1 MRWFAAANGDSMSLD
16 TDDIKA
22 IAKLARLKV
31 DETDVPLYATN
42 LSSILDLV
50 EQMNSVNTEGVV
62 PMSHPLD
69 VVQRLREDVVT
80 ESDQRDEFQ
89 KVAPATRDGLYLVPK
104 VIE

>member
-1 MRWFAAANGDSMSLD
+1 MSLD

-22 IAKLARLKV
+22 IAKLARLKI

-42 LSSILDLV
+42 LSNILDLV
-50 EQMNSVNTEGVV
+50 EQMNSVDTEGVV

-69 VVQRLREDVVT
+69 VVQRLREDIVT
-80 ESDQRDEFQ
+80 ENNQREEFQ
-89 KVAPATRDGLYLVPK
+89 SVAPATQNGLYLVPK

>member
-1 MRWFAAANGDSMSLD
+1 MSLD

-22 IAKLARLKV
+22 IAKLARLKI
-31 DETDVPLYATN
+31 DEADVPLYATN

-50 EQMNSVNTEGVV
+50 EQMSSVNTEGVV

-80 ESDQRDEFQ
+80 ENDQREAFQ
-89 KVAPATRDGLYLVPK
+89 KVAPSTRDGLYLVPK